1 MSPVFDSLQGTEM
14 SKHVVILLHGMG
26 TQTKGWSAEAV
37 SALKKNATAIKY
49 PRSMTDDFEFI
60 EINYGHLFDEYVDQ
74 HNKNAESLAG
84 LMTSKQIGAA
94 SSFFRGLF
102 EYGAS
107 SLSKEDFVVSA
118 LGDVFLYRL
127 SEYSE
132 VVRTFIIKEITKTLN
147 DKGRPQWSVIA
158 HSLGTRVIHDAL
170 DDFLEDGNNRAIFKK
185 PVSLSMISNVVHLLA
200 YSPSKLWRNTG
211 VWPDKRVTKGACFR
225 YMTALHP
232 ADPFTWIREFDP
244 TPDWGD
250 NAEYGG
256 QYFQA
261 PISFKEI
268 SRPNTHSFTGYL
280 ENPKVSAAVCWA
292 LGRGNSFDPVY
303 DQDALIRRTA
313 KYAKNTV
320 NGNVEKV
327 WKKARKLRDERNLT
341 AFREVVGAIDDLEK
355 FIGNFG
361 DSLFD

>member
-1 MSPVFDSLQGTEM
+1 M
-14 SKHVVILLHGMG
+14 SKHVVFLLHGMG
-26 TQTKGWSAEAV
+26 THSAGWSNDAI
-37 SALKKNATAIKY
+37 SALKKNATAIRY
-49 PRSMTDDFEFI
+49 PQSLSNDFEFI
-60 EINYGHLFDEYVDQ
+60 EINYGHLFDEYVTQ
-74 HNKNAESLAG
+74 HNKNADSLAG

-102 EYGAS
+102 EYAAS
-107 SLSKEDFVVSA
+107 SLNKEEFVVSA

-132 VVRTFIIKEITKTLN
+132 VVRSFIIKEITSKLN
-147 DKGRPQWSVIA
+147 ERSRPQWSVIA
-158 HSLGTRVIHDAL
+158 HSLGTRVIHDAM
-170 DDFLEDGNNRAIFKK
+170 DDFLESGNNRAIFKK

-200 YSPSKLWRNTG
+200 YSPSRLWRRTG
-211 VWPDKRVTKGACFR
+211 VWPDKRVTMGACFR
-225 YMTALHP
+225 YVTALHP

-244 TPDWGD
+244 TPDWGN

-268 SRPNTHSFTGYL
+268 TQANTHSFTGYL
-280 ENPKVSAAVCWA
+280 ENPKVSAAICWG

-313 KYAKNTV
+313 KYAEKTV
-320 NGNVEKV
+320 QGNVEKV
-327 WKKARKLRDERNLT
+327 WKKARNLRDERNLT

-355 FIGNFG
+355 YIGNFG
-361 DSLFD
+361 ASLFD